1 MSGNVGRVQPAL
13 ATHTEFVTDAL
24 PPPNTTYLYAIVA
37 RTGLVVLQARGG
49 REMGLGCDTKVPP
62 RVLPGAHL
70 LVAPSC
76 WLMLTSLLAD
86 WLARLNA
93 AALCWAM

>member
-13 ATHTEFVTDAL
+13 ATHTEFVPDAL

-49 REMGLGCDTKVPP
+49 REMGLGCDTKVPLAFYRAP
-62 RVLPGAHL
+62 TCLLLP
-70 LVAPSC
+70 
-76 WLMLTSLLAD
+76 
-86 WLARLNA
+86 A
-93 AALCWAM
+93 AG